1 MPEPDDA
8 PDLVMTGLGDALLK
22 SNAGRGFGVPPIPLG
37 LLMKTEIPNPID
49 SACDVSFIL
58 EHIMNK

>member
-37 LLMKTEIPNPID
+37 LLMKTEISKPD
-49 SACDVSFIL
+49 
-58 EHIMNK
+58 